1 MTEARLLSALLTRLR
16 LKGSIMNNQIHIDG
30 ENYFIT
36 LAIKKVLDDVVRKS
50 RLNIAHLRMVV
61 VVDATPFLELQRFQK
76 LDLEDWD
83 LIFCSTYFYN
93 IVSEF
98 SPERLNQFVC
108 VDNNITQL
116 RNDLAVQLKEIHQTT
131 SNLNLE
137 DEQNLQKPLFTPCE
151 QTFIN
156 DYFSCMR
163 AKQIARI
170 TGNNVKS
177 VSNKKR
183 NIMNKIHCTKNSDF
197 YITLY
202 FLNMLHKVELELH
215 EPQSKA
221 RTTVA
226 WQRVSGQEATVFQYA
241 H

>member
-1 MTEARLLSALLTRLR
+1 MS
-16 LKGSIMNNQIHIDG
+16 NQIHIDG

-36 LAIKKVLDDVVRKS
+36 LAIKKVVEDVVRKS
-50 RLNIAHLRMVV
+50 QLNIGHLRMVV

-76 LDLEDWD
+76 LDLAAWD
-83 LIFCSTYFYN
+83 LIFCSGYFYN

-98 SPERLNQFVC
+98 SPEKLNKFIC
-108 VDNNITQL
+108 VDNNITEL
-116 RNDLAVQLKEIHQTT
+116 RNDLAVQLKDMHRETIG
-131 SNLNLE
+131 LNLA
-137 DEQNLQKPLFTPCE
+137 DELSPQKPLFTPCE
-151 QTFIN
+151 LAFIN

-163 AKQIARI
+163 AKQIARV

-215 EPQSKA
+215 EPKTKV

-226 WQRVSGQEATVFQYA
+226 WQRVSGQEAAAFQYA

>member
-1 MTEARLLSALLTRLR
+1 MTNKKLR

-36 LAIKKVLDDVVRKS
+36 LAITKVMDDILKNS
-50 RLNIAHLRMVV
+50 QLNISHLKMAA

-76 LDLEDWD
+76 LSLDVYD
-83 LIFCSTYFYN
+83 LIFCSEYFYD
-93 IVSEF
+93 IVREF
-98 SPERLNQFVC
+98 SPENINKFVC
-108 VDNNITQL
+108 VDNDIASL
-116 RNDLAVQLKEIHQTT
+116 RN
-131 SNLNLE
+131 NLE
-137 DEQNLQKPLFTPCE
+137 SLIKGFNRNYSTRPYFPDGDREKSLFTPCE
-151 QTFIN
+151 LSFIN

-163 AKQIARI
+163 AKQIARV

-215 EPQSKA
+215 EPITNVRS
-221 RTTVA
+221 TVA
-226 WQRVSGQEATVFQYA
+226 WKRVSGQETGAFQYA